1 MPLPPPHP
9 SAYSMPPPSAN
20 GNITP
25 ANTNHMLDYLESQVR
40 GMEMTSPLLQVC
52 PASASQIFRIYLG
65 FNVSL
70 FCYDRVV
77 LVFNIYI

>member
-1 MPLPPPHP
+1 MPLPLPHS

-40 GMEMTSPLLQVC
+40 GMDMMSPLLQVC
-52 PASASQIFRIYLG
+52 PAIASQVFGIYLG

-70 FCYDRVV
+70 FCYRVV
-77 LVFNIYI
+77 LVFSI